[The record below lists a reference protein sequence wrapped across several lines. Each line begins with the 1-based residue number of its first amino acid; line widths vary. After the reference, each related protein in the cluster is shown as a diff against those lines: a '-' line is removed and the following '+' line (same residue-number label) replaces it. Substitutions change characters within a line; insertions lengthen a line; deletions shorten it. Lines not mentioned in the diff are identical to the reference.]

1 MSESDTRSG
10 RPTNTATNTVTN
22 AAAGAASGAGP
33 QVDHPGFSRLFE
45 WLASGSV
52 GRRTFDMLRRET
64 AGRADGVTLEVG
76 AGGGY
81 NFAYYDP
88 TLVERVEAIE
98 PDATMLAYA
107 RGRAEQ
113 ARVPI
118 TLTQAPAEA
127 LPFADGV
134 FDSAVVTMVFCSV
147 VDPQRGLSELLRT
160 LRPGGRLL
168 MAEHV
173 RASNGALV
181 GVQSAMVPLTT
192 RLTGNCHWN
201 RDTESAV
208 RQVGFAD
215 VRVRHLAGGLHPIIL
230 LEARKA

>member
-1 MSESDTRSG
+1 MSERDTQRG
-10 RPTNTATNTVTN
+10 FPATTATSATTD
-22 AAAGAASGAGP
+22 AP
-33 QVDHPGFSRLFE
+33 QIDHPGFSRLFE
-45 WLASGSV
+45 WLAGGSL
-52 GRRTFDMLRRET
+52 GRRSFETLRRAT
-64 AGRADGVTLEVG
+64 AGRAEGVTLEVG

-88 TLVERVEAIE
+88 ALVERVEAIE
-98 PDATMLAYA
+98 PDATMLGYA
-107 RGRAEQ
+107 RGRAAR

-127 LPFADGV
+127 LPFADDV
-134 FDSAVVTMVFCSV
+134 FDSAVVTLVFCSV

-160 LRPGGRLL
+160 LKPGGRLL

-181 GVQSAMVPLTT
+181 GVQSALVPLTT
-192 RLTGNCHWN
+192 RFSGNCHWN
-201 RDTESAV
+201 RDTESVV
-208 RQVGFAD
+208 RHAGFAD